1 MADQLK
7 EVLPVVLGHE
17 PEESEE
23 GPAEG
28 VKAGVAVVGVPPRLY
43 TLVALRTLPVDTTP
57 TGQSETRLTL
67 SHLLPDKLLNNP
79 QLKRKIQC

>member
-28 VKAGVAVVGVPPRLY
+28 VEAGVAVVGVPPRLH
-43 TLVALRTLPVDTTP
+43 TLVALRTLPVDATP
-57 TGQSETRLTL
+57 TGQSETTSDL
-67 SHLLPDKLLNNP
+67 SHLLPNKLLNNP
-79 QLKRKIQC
+79 Q